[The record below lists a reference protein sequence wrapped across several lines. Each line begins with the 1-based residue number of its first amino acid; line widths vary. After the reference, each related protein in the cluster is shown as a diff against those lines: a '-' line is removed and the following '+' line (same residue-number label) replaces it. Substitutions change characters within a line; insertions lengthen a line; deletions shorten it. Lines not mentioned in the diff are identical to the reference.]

1 MKGKKC
7 KCVEDVCNKCIKK
20 TRKRNRKVK
29 PKGIPGVNLQFSQPV
44 QPVMISQIP
53 RGFTNANANESNEL
67 ISLIK
72 SLLAK
77 SPNKP
82 TEAQTQTD
90 AQDIFN
96 EYSSQTPVKMKAPNV
111 PRFNLPGFNTNIFDE
126 YSAEP
131 IIYVEPEP
139 VMSQVSE
146 PIKMKAPNVPGN
158 YFVKENRKIR
168 IYDDDEPI
176 YVEAEQEPIIIEN
189 EYVKPP
195 DFETVIK
202 EANEDALLKG
212 LKASKK
218 ESFRLAKEERRLK
231 AEEEVRQRNEASDK
245 KEAELV
251 LKRIEMEEEERQR
264 KEAEL
269 VLKRIKM
276 EEEERSLRE
285 TLLKIQMTNYDI
297 NNKHSGKPITQQKTI
312 KRRNQKRDLYEAE
325 YINKL
330 EGLNL
335 SQLKSKINK
344 LNKSKTKEFNI

>member
-202 EANEDALLKG
+202 EANVPANYFVKG
-212 LKASKK
+212 NRKIRIYDDDDEPIYA
-218 ESFRLAKEERRLK
+218 K
-231 AEEEVRQRNEASDK
+231 AEPKYIQ
-245 KEAELV
+245 LP
-251 LKRIEMEEEERQR
+251 EEEYV
-264 KEAEL
+264 K
-269 VLKRIKM
+269 IIM
-276 EEEERSLRE
+276 WI
-285 TLLKIQMTNYDI
+285 TLI
-297 NNKHSGKPITQQKTI
+297 
-312 KRRNQKRDLYEAE
+312 
-325 YINKL
+325 
-330 EGLNL
+330 
-335 SQLKSKINK
+335 
-344 LNKSKTKEFNI
+344 